1 MNGLPPPATPVAKIS
16 ASQDND
22 LGVAS
27 VFVKMPPSYDDQS
40 SFVDIGSGSKRSFL
54 TLCLALQYRSTAPI
68 DPYKVGGM

>member
-1 MNGLPPPATPVAKIS
+1 VAEIG

-22 LGVAS
+22 VGAAS
-27 VFVKMPPSYDDQS
+27 VFVKMPPSYDDQF